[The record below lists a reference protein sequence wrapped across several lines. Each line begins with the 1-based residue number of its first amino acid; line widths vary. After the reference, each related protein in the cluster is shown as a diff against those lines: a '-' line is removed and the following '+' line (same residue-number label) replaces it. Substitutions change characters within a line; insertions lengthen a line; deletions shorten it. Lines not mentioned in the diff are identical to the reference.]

1 MKPSVASK
9 LFDKAVSAITSAV
22 EVYNKPGFRYRD
34 ETFALLALNAWELML
49 KARVVQINDGKQ
61 KSIFVFETRKTKSGL
76 PGTKVYLKRGRSNN
90 PLTIGIMGAV
100 AKLAPHSASRL
111 PEAVENNIR
120 ALMEVRD
127 CSAHFFVPS
136 FTLRR
141 QLLEIGTAAVRNFVW
156 YGRKWFNRD
165 LSDDLQILLPIG
177 FVNATGRLVVSS
189 AEEKNLLQCLG
200 ALSISSAAS
209 ETADLH
215 YQTAIDIQ
223 IKKSGNA
230 ETPQVKITNDQ
241 SATPVILVEENLAL
255 NYPWTYDEVTKR
267 CKARYTDFTANQRY
281 HELRRVLANEP
292 KLYKLRLLD
301 PSNPKG
307 IKKPFYSPNVLG
319 FFDKHYSQK

>member
-1 MKPSVASK
+1 MKPSVATK

-61 KSIFVFETRKTKSGL
+61 KSIFVYETRKTKSGL
-76 PGTKVYLKRGRSNN
+76 PSTKLYLKRGRSNN

-100 AKLAPHSASRL
+100 LKLAPHMASRL
-111 PEAVENNIR
+111 PAAVENNIR

-177 FVNATGRLVVSS
+177 FVNATGHLMVSS
-189 AEEKNLLQCLG
+189 AEEKNLLECLG

-209 ETADLH
+209 ETGDLH
-215 YQTAIDIQ
+215 FQTAIDIQ
-223 IKKSGNA
+223 IRKSGNSA
-230 ETPQVKITNDQ
+230 TPQVKITNDL

-281 HELRRVLANEP
+281 HELRRVLASDP

-307 IKKPFYSPNVLG
+307 LKKPFYSSNVLG